1 MLIVGKT
8 LNCKKRKGIHLLR
21 SILTAIFLF
30 LLWYLMS
37 GIDKTLTLGLGVGS
51 SIFAV
56 WIVRRMENA
65 SEYDSLKVHLH
76 PIELFKYCIWFLL
89 EIFKSNWTVT
99 KVILSPKMGINQNM
113 FKVPFSQK
121 SDLGQ
126 TIFANSITL
135 TPGTISVEVEEDHFL
150 VHALTF
156 LPTDHEALAEMNNRI
171 SKIEGNVTS

>member
-126 TIFANSITL
+126 AIFANTITL
-135 TPGTISVEVEEDHFL
+135 TPGTITVEVEGDHFL
-150 VHALTF
+150 VHGLSYS
-156 LPTDHEALAEMNNRI
+156 LDDHAALADMDRRV
-171 SKIEGNVTS
+171 SKTEGIVDL